1 MDEASPTESYIILAH
16 PVQMKVRYIMDIASI
31 IVKIWM
37 MVPEMLRLWPRFQN
51 VKLGD
56 TELNKLKTEDVAL
69 TYEQEL

>member
-1 MDEASPTESYIILAH
+1 
-16 PVQMKVRYIMDIASI
+16 
-31 IVKIWM
+31 M